1 MDMIGDISH
10 HLSRPIAPV
19 GGNRLISARCCDEAV
34 DILSPCAR
42 RRSPSKPPATLGPG
56 MLSRETPVTV

>member
-10 HLSRPIAPV
+10 HLSRVRAP
-19 GGNRLISARCCDEAV
+19 
-34 DILSPCAR
+34 
-42 RRSPSKPPATLGPG
+42 RRSPSEPPATLGPG